1 MILKKSKIFKT
12 RLYKH
17 IYIRKKVSFIKNDID
32 LPCNGCDF
40 MESGDKCNYLWPCK
54 IASLVIEIRNDIY
67 MYYVYQP
74 IS

>member
-17 IYIRKKVSFIKNDID
+17 IYIRKKVLFIDEND
-32 LPCNGCDF
+32 LLCNECDF
-40 MESGDKCNYLWPCK
+40 MESESKCNYLWPCK
-54 IASLVIEIRNDIY
+54 IASLATEIKNDI
-67 MYYVYQP
+67 YYVYQP